1 MHPCLIL
8 QSISVLVVEEDIVVP
23 FFLYFREIIE
33 EEVNLI
39 MYETN
44 KV

>member
-1 MHPCLIL
+1 MHPRLIL
-8 QSISVLVVEEDIVVP
+8 QSISVLVVEADIVVP